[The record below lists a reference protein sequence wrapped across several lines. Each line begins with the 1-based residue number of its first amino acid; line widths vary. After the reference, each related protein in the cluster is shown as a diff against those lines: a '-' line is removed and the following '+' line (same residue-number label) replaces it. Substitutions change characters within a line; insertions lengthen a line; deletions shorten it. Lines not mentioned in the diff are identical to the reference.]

1 MNRTGSIQIYTGEG
15 KGKTTAALGLAWRA
29 TGRGL
34 RVYMVQFLKAP
45 ETSSEQLGAQAFGP
59 MLTMK
64 PVGRRGFIGRQGCSE
79 QDILMA
85 RRGLEEARNAMLSG
99 NYDIVIL
106 DEINV
111 AVHLGVADLKAVLEL
126 MDIKPEKVELVL
138 TGRYAH
144 PEIIDRADYVLEMK
158 KIKHHFDLGVEA
170 REGIEF

>member
-1 MNRTGSIQIYTGEG
+1 
-15 KGKTTAALGLAWRA
+15 
-29 TGRGL
+29 
-34 RVYMVQFLKAP
+34 
-45 ETSSEQLGAQAFGP
+45 
-59 MLTMK
+59 
-64 PVGRRGFIGRQGCSE
+64 
-79 QDILMA
+79 LMA

-111 AVHLGVADLKAVLEL
+111 AVHLGVVDLKAVLEL
-126 MDIKPEKVELVL
+126 MDVKPKKVELVL

-144 PEIIDRADYVLEMK
+144 PEIMDRADYVLEMK